1 MEQTKI
7 ISCTDIAPF
16 VRYVQKY
23 QPPYHLTDSVE
34 FLTAYDHRLF
44 YVYHGDGLV
53 EFRDHSF
60 RITRGDVLL
69 WPSGWDYRLTH
80 SVNGGLL
87 LLGCNFDYKQRY
99 AHAAYPIPPDASPDF
114 QPNLIHEYI
123 TIKELPATSE
133 PICLHNMEEI
143 KPYLELMLQE
153 YQTQLVFFQ
162 MRLSGLLKNVL
173 SQIFRSCAV
182 GSPSGTMSSDQV
194 NDVIEYIK
202 EHYNE
207 PISNSMIGEHFNY
220 HPNYLNKQMVQ
231 HTSKSIHQYLITYR
245 ITQAVN
251 LLENTDMPV
260 SAIAAEVGFG
270 DVCHFSRI
278 FHQRTGQAPGNY
290 RRCHKRK

>member
-87 LLGCNFDYKQRY
+87 LLGCNFDYEQ
-99 AHAAYPIPPDASPDF
+99 
-114 QPNLIHEYI
+114 
-123 TIKELPATSE
+123 
-133 PICLHNMEEI
+133 
-143 KPYLELMLQE
+143 
-153 YQTQLVFFQ
+153 
-162 MRLSGLLKNVL
+162 
-173 SQIFRSCAV
+173 
-182 GSPSGTMSSDQV
+182 
-194 NDVIEYIK
+194 
-202 EHYNE
+202 
-207 PISNSMIGEHFNY
+207 
-220 HPNYLNKQMVQ
+220 
-231 HTSKSIHQYLITYR
+231 
-245 ITQAVN
+245 
-251 LLENTDMPV
+251 
-260 SAIAAEVGFG
+260 
-270 DVCHFSRI
+270 
-278 FHQRTGQAPGNY
+278 
-290 RRCHKRK
+290 

>member
-87 LLGCNFDYKQRY
+87 LLGCNFDYEQRY
-99 AHAAYPIPPDASPDF
+99 AHAAYPIPPDIASDF
-114 QPNLIHEYI
+114 QPNLIHEHI
-123 TIKELPATSE
+123 GIKELPATSE

-153 YQTQLVFFQ
+153 YQTQLVFFPDAAQ
-162 MRLSGLLKNVL
+162 WSAEK
-173 SQIFRSCAV
+173 CAV
-182 GSPSGTMSSDQV
+182 PDIPQLRRRLALR
-194 NDVIEYIK
+194 NDVLR
-202 EHYNE
+202 
-207 PISNSMIGEHFNY
+207 S
-220 HPNYLNKQMVQ
+220 
-231 HTSKSIHQYLITYR
+231 
-245 ITQAVN
+245 
-251 LLENTDMPV
+251 
-260 SAIAAEVGFG
+260 
-270 DVCHFSRI
+270 
-278 FHQRTGQAPGNY
+278 GQ
-290 RRCHKRK
+290 